1 MRKKLISLILALA
14 VVLGLCAGITSIS
27 VIAKADTEF
36 TVNDL
41 FEATNTYDLKEK
53 VKKEEPQSN
62 ESGDSQEKKK
72 YKDPQ
77 YSFEFDFTAR
87 NENTTTT
94 APYVTVFTHG
104 YYSRASFAA
113 SSV

>member
-1 MRKKLISLILALA
+1 MRKKLISLILALV
-14 VVLGLCAGITSIS
+14 VVLGLCVGITSIS
-27 VIAKADTEF
+27 VIAKADTEIK
-36 TVNDL
+36 VDDL

-62 ESGDSQEKKK
+62 ESGESQEGKK
-72 YKDPQ
+72 YDDPQ
-77 YSFEFDFTAR
+77 YSFKFDFTAK

-104 YYSRASFAA
+104 YKY
-113 SSV
+113 

>member
-53 VKKEEPQSN
+53 VKKEEPKSN

-77 YSFEFDFTAR
+77 YSFEFDFTTK

-94 APYVTVFTHG
+94 APYVTVFT
-104 YYSRASFAA
+104 R
-113 SSV
+113 